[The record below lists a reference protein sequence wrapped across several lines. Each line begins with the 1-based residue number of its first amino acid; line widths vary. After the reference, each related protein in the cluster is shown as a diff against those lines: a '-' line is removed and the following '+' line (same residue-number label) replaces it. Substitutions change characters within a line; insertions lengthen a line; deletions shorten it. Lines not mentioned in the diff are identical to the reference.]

1 MKGTTKKHVKIK
13 FYSEERGAVMT
24 SKLNIFLNE
33 HFPKL
38 SLTPGLFY
46 EWSPALRFELGIDYS
61 HELAYPNSP
70 YLQQVYHRA
79 KTLFSAVNDKE
90 DDIFLV
96 VDATGGKVF
105 DKKKLP
111 HKHQNLFF
119 PYVRNREILK
129 KLTLEKINLQ
139 EEERCFSRFI
149 LPCKVKE
156 IRMHKLLEAI
166 CNQDM
171 GIIPQYQLPVYVVN
185 KTKQT
190 IFYAYDDQ
198 GCDIL
203 AAKTSKITHV
213 YEQFNAWIL
222 DYDRKQ
228 IDSVF
233 KR

>member
-1 MKGTTKKHVKIK
+1 MIILLFVNYIRKFIIYKFYYVKETTKKHVKIK

-61 HELAYPNSP
+61 HKLAYPNSP

-156 IRMHKLLEAI
+156 IRIHKLLEAI

-171 GIIPQYQLPVYVVN
+171 STIPQYQPPVYVVN
-185 KTKQT
+185 RTKQT
-190 IFYAYDDQ
+190 FFMLIIIKAVIF
-198 GCDIL
+198 
-203 AAKTSKITHV
+203 
-213 YEQFNAWIL
+213 
-222 DYDRKQ
+222 
-228 IDSVF
+228 
-233 KR
+233 